1 MSRVR
6 GKKRMEIIK
15 KFLEGEEDPDYEV
28 IPTVTE
34 GKYFVR
40 PRKGSKS
47 KNKSQNGLSEPLR
60 DKVPKLKQETKDEQ
74 SLDDIDDDIDDEAI
88 ERSKDHELRRSEEQK
103 QNGLSEP
110 LREERCSKGQSPNK
124 VPKKKK
130 EPKQQVVKKS
140 EQVFYD
146 PTISYQILEQLKL
159 LGEEQRLKRTKKEQ
173 KKLVKHQI
181 RKQLKQREQE
191 QESSSSSEEYNYD
204 VVEEEGSSIPG
215 QNAQPKQLF
224 KPTPLR
230 RRVNLN
236 K

>member
-15 KFLEGEEDPDYEV
+15 KFIDGEEDPDYEV

-47 KNKSQNGLSEPLR
+47 KNKSQKSKQETKDDNKITDKSLELSDDDIEGALLPGSSSLDDVNDEAIEEQKQKQKQNGLSEPLR
-60 DKVPKLKQETKDEQ
+60 DKVPK
-74 SLDDIDDDIDDEAI
+74 
-88 ERSKDHELRRSEEQK
+88 
-103 QNGLSEP
+103 N
-110 LREERCSKGQSPNK
+110 
-124 VPKKKK
+124 KKK
-130 EPKQQVVKKS
+130 EPKLKQQVVKKS

-181 RKQLKQREQE
+181 RKQLKQKEQE

>member
-15 KFLEGEEDPDYEV
+15 KFIDGEEDPDYEV

-40 PRKGSKS
+40 PRNGSKRLQRGEDSKS
-47 KNKSQNGLSEPLR
+47 KSQ
-60 DKVPKLKQETKDEQ
+60 KVKQKTEDEQ
-74 SLDDIDDDIDDEAI
+74 SLDDVDEEKAI
-88 ERSKDHELRRSEEQK
+88 EERDPKQKTSKRAHRAIE
-103 QNGLSEP
+103 
-110 LREERCSKGQSPNK
+110 GQST
-124 VPKKKK
+124 
-130 EPKQQVVKKS
+130 EPKHQVVKQS
-140 EQVFYD
+140 HSNQSFQEFYD

-181 RKQLKQREQE
+181 QKQLRRKEPE
-191 QESSSSSEEYNYD
+191 PESSSSEEYDYE
-204 VVEEEGSSIPG
+204 VVDEE
-215 QNAQPKQLF
+215 PKQIF

-230 RRVNLN
+230 RRVNLS

>member
-40 PRKGSKS
+40 PRKDKGSKS
-47 KNKSQNGLSEPLR
+47 KSQKTKRKTEDDNKITDKSDEQSDEQSDDDVNDEAIEEQKQKQNGLSEPLR
-60 DKVPKLKQETKDEQ
+60 DKVPK
-74 SLDDIDDDIDDEAI
+74 
-88 ERSKDHELRRSEEQK
+88 
-103 QNGLSEP
+103 
-110 LREERCSKGQSPNK
+110 
-124 VPKKKK
+124 KKK
-130 EPKQQVVKKS
+130 EPKLKQQVVKKS
-140 EQVFYD
+140 EQVLYD

-181 RKQLKQREQE
+181 RKQLKQKEQE

-204 VVEEEGSSIPG
+204 VVDDE
-215 QNAQPKQLF
+215 PKQLF

>member
-47 KNKSQNGLSEPLR
+47 KNKSQKSKQETKDDNKITDKSDEQSDDDIDDDVNDEAVEKQKQNGLSEPLR
-60 DKVPKLKQETKDEQ
+60 DKVPK
-74 SLDDIDDDIDDEAI
+74 
-88 ERSKDHELRRSEEQK
+88 QK
-103 QNGLSEP
+103 N
-110 LREERCSKGQSPNK
+110 
-124 VPKKKK
+124 KKK
-130 EPKQQVVKKS
+130 EPKLKQQVVKKS

-181 RKQLKQREQE
+181 RKQLKQKEQE
-191 QESSSSSEEYNYD
+191 QESSSSEEYNYD
-204 VVEEEGSSIPG
+204 VVEEEGSKIPG
-215 QNAQPKQLF
+215 HSAQPKQLF

>member
-15 KFLEGEEDPDYEV
+15 KFIEGEEDPDYEV

-40 PRKGSKS
+40 PRKGTKS
-47 KNKSQNGLSEPLR
+47 KNKSQKSKQETKDDNKITDKSEGALLPGSSSLEQSDDDIDDDVNDEAIEKQKQNGLSEPLR
-60 DKVPKLKQETKDEQ
+60 DKVPK
-74 SLDDIDDDIDDEAI
+74 
-88 ERSKDHELRRSEEQK
+88 
-103 QNGLSEP
+103 N
-110 LREERCSKGQSPNK
+110 N
-124 VPKKKK
+124 KK
-130 EPKQQVVKKS
+130 EPKLKQQVVKKS
-140 EQVFYD
+140 EQVFHD

-181 RKQLKQREQE
+181 QKQLRRKEPE
-191 QESSSSSEEYNYD
+191 PESSSSEEYDYE
-204 VVEEEGSSIPG
+204 VVDEE
-215 QNAQPKQLF
+215 PKQIF

-230 RRVNLN
+230 RRVNLS

>member
-40 PRKGSKS
+40 PRKDKGSKS
-47 KNKSQNGLSEPLR
+47 KSQKTKRKTEDDNKII
-60 DKVPKLKQETKDEQ
+60 DKSDEQ
-74 SLDDIDDDIDDEAI
+74 SNDDIDESETSI
-88 ERSKDHELRRSEEQK
+88 EESKDQGAKLPGSKSLELRRSKESKQK
-103 QNGLSEP
+103 A
-110 LREERCSKGQSPNK
+110 SK
-124 VPKKKK
+124 
-130 EPKQQVVKKS
+130 PKQQAVKQS
-140 EQVFYD
+140 EQVLYD

-181 RKQLKQREQE
+181 QKQLRRKEPEQE
-191 QESSSSSEEYNYD
+191 SSSSEEYNYD
-204 VVEEEGSSIPG
+204 VIDEE
-215 QNAQPKQLF
+215 PKQLF

>member
-15 KFLEGEEDPDYEV
+15 KFIDGEEDPDYEV

-40 PRKGSKS
+40 PRNGSRHQKVKQKTEDEQS
-47 KNKSQNGLSEPLR
+47 LDDVDEEEAIEEQRRNGLREPLR
-60 DKVPKLKQETKDEQ
+60 DKVPKQ
-74 SLDDIDDDIDDEAI
+74 
-88 ERSKDHELRRSEEQK
+88 
-103 QNGLSEP
+103 
-110 LREERCSKGQSPNK
+110 
-124 VPKKKK
+124 K
-130 EPKQQVVKKS
+130 EPKQQVPKGALKQS
-140 EQVFYD
+140 KQVFYD

-181 RKQLKQREQE
+181 QKQLRRKEPE
-191 QESSSSSEEYNYD
+191 PESSSSEEYDYE
-204 VVEEEGSSIPG
+204 VVDEE
-215 QNAQPKQLF
+215 PKQIF

-230 RRVNLN
+230 RRVNLS

>member
-1 MSRVR
+1 MNTKGVESVGRSRVR

-47 KNKSQNGLSEPLR
+47 KNKSQKS
-60 DKVPKLKQETKDEQ
+60 KQETKDDNKITDKSDEQ
-74 SLDDIDDDIDDEAI
+74 SDDDVDDEAI

-110 LREERCSKGQSPNK
+110 LREERCSQGQSPNK
-124 VPKKKK
+124 VPKNKKK
-130 EPKQQVVKKS
+130 EPKLKQQVVKKS

-181 RKQLKQREQE
+181 QKQLKRKEQE
-191 QESSSSSEEYNYD
+191 QESSSSSEEYDYE
-204 VVEEEGSSIPG
+204 VVDEE
-215 QNAQPKQLF
+215 PKKLF

>member
-47 KNKSQNGLSEPLR
+47 KNKSQKS
-60 DKVPKLKQETKDEQ
+60 KQETKDEQ
-74 SLDDIDDDIDDEAI
+74 SLDDIDDDVDDEAI
-88 ERSKDHELRRSEEQK
+88 ERSKDLELRRSEEQK
-103 QNGLSEP
+103 QKN
-110 LREERCSKGQSPNK
+110 
-124 VPKKKK
+124 KKK
-130 EPKQQVVKKS
+130 EPKQRQQVVKQS
-140 EQVFYD
+140 EQVLYD
-146 PTISYQILEQLKL
+146 PTLSYQILEQLKL

-181 RKQLKQREQE
+181 RKQLKQKEQE
-191 QESSSSSEEYNYD
+191 QESSSSEEYDYE
-204 VVEEEGSSIPG
+204 VVEEE
-215 QNAQPKQLF
+215 PKQLF

>member
-1 MSRVR
+1 MRDKVPKDKETG
-6 GKKRMEIIK
+6 GKGQKAKQKTKDDNKISDGQSDGQSDDDIDDETI
-15 KFLEGEEDPDYEV
+15 EEQ
-28 IPTVTE
+28 
-34 GKYFVR
+34 K
-40 PRKGSKS
+40 
-47 KNKSQNGLSEPLR
+47 QNGLSEPLR
-60 DKVPKLKQETKDEQ
+60 DKVPK
-74 SLDDIDDDIDDEAI
+74 
-88 ERSKDHELRRSEEQK
+88 
-103 QNGLSEP
+103 N
-110 LREERCSKGQSPNK
+110 
-124 VPKKKK
+124 KKK
-130 EPKQQVVKKS
+130 EPKLKQQVVKKS

-181 RKQLKQREQE
+181 RKQLKQKEQQEPE
-191 QESSSSSEEYNYD
+191 QESSSEEYDYE
-204 VVEEEGSSIPG
+204 VVDEEGSSIPG

>member
-15 KFLEGEEDPDYEV
+15 KFIDGEEDPDYEV

-34 GKYFVR
+34 GKYIVR
-40 PRKGSKS
+40 QRNGSKGS
-47 KNKSQNGLSEPLR
+47 LR
-60 DKVPKLKQETKDEQ
+60 DKVPKDKETGGKGQKSKQKTKDDNKISDEQ
-74 SLDDIDDDIDDEAI
+74 SDDDIDDETI
-88 ERSKDHELRRSEEQK
+88 EEQK
-103 QNGLSEP
+103 QKN
-110 LREERCSKGQSPNK
+110 
-124 VPKKKK
+124 KKK
-130 EPKQQVVKKS
+130 EPKPKQQVVKKS

-181 RKQLKQREQE
+181 RKQLKQKEQE
-191 QESSSSSEEYNYD
+191 QESSSSEEYDYE
-204 VVEEEGSSIPG
+204 VVDEEGSSIPG

>member
-15 KFLEGEEDPDYEV
+15 KFIDGEEDPDYEV

-34 GKYFVR
+34 GKYIVR
-40 PRKGSKS
+40 QRNGSKGS
-47 KNKSQNGLSEPLR
+47 LR
-60 DKVPKLKQETKDEQ
+60 DKVPKDKETGGKGQKSKQKTKDDNKISDEQ
-74 SLDDIDDDIDDEAI
+74 SDDDIDDDIDDEEI
-88 ERSKDHELRRSEEQK
+88 EEPKQK
-103 QNGLSEP
+103 N
-110 LREERCSKGQSPNK
+110 
-124 VPKKKK
+124 KKK
-130 EPKQQVVKKS
+130 EPKLKQQKPKLKQQVVKQS

-181 RKQLKQREQE
+181 RKQLKQKEQE
-191 QESSSSSEEYNYD
+191 QESSDNEEYDYE
-204 VVEEEGSSIPG
+204 VVEEE
-215 QNAQPKQLF
+215 PKQVF
-224 KPTPLR
+224 RPTPLR
-230 RRVNLN
+230 RRVNLI

>member
-15 KFLEGEEDPDYEV
+15 KFIDGEEDPDYEV

-47 KNKSQNGLSEPLR
+47 KNKSQKS
-60 DKVPKLKQETKDEQ
+60 KQETKDDNKITDKSDEQ
-74 SLDDIDDDIDDEAI
+74 SDDDIDDETI
-88 ERSKDHELRRSEEQK
+88 EEQK
-103 QNGLSEP
+103 QKQKN
-110 LREERCSKGQSPNK
+110 
-124 VPKKKK
+124 KKK
-130 EPKQQVVKKS
+130 EPKLKQQVVKKS

-159 LGEEQRLKRTKKEQ
+159 LGEEQRLKRTKKEP

-181 RKQLKQREQE
+181 RKQLKQKEQE
-191 QESSSSSEEYNYD
+191 QESSGSEEYDYE
-204 VVEEEGSSIPG
+204 VVDEE
-215 QNAQPKQLF
+215 PKQLF

-230 RRVNLN
+230 RR
-236 K
+236 KKSKSQ

>member
-1 MSRVR
+1 M
-6 GKKRMEIIK
+6 
-15 KFLEGEEDPDYEV
+15 
-28 IPTVTE
+28 
-34 GKYFVR
+34 
-40 PRKGSKS
+40 
-47 KNKSQNGLSEPLR
+47 
-60 DKVPKLKQETKDEQ
+60 
-74 SLDDIDDDIDDEAI
+74 
-88 ERSKDHELRRSEEQK
+88 
-103 QNGLSEP
+103 
-110 LREERCSKGQSPNK
+110 REERCSQGQSPNK

-130 EPKQQVVKKS
+130 EPKHQAVKQS
-140 EQVFYD
+140 HSNQSFQELYD

-181 RKQLKQREQE
+181 QKQLKRKEQQEPE

-204 VVEEEGSSIPG
+204 VVDEE
-215 QNAQPKQLF
+215 PKQLF

>member
-47 KNKSQNGLSEPLR
+47 KNKSQKS
-60 DKVPKLKQETKDEQ
+60 KQETKDDNKITDKSEGALLPGSKSLEQ
-74 SLDDIDDDIDDEAI
+74 SDDDIDDDVNDEVV
-88 ERSKDHELRRSEEQK
+88 ERSKDLELRRSEEQK
-103 QNGLSEP
+103 QKN
-110 LREERCSKGQSPNK
+110 
-124 VPKKKK
+124 KKK
-130 EPKQQVVKKS
+130 EPKPKQQVVKKS

-181 RKQLKQREQE
+181 RKQLKQKEQE

-204 VVEEEGSSIPG
+204 VVEEE
-215 QNAQPKQLF
+215 PKQLF

>member
-15 KFLEGEEDPDYEV
+15 KFIDGEEDPDYEV

-34 GKYFVR
+34 GKYIVR
-40 PRKGSKS
+40 QRNGSKGS
-47 KNKSQNGLSEPLR
+47 LR
-60 DKVPKLKQETKDEQ
+60 DKVPKDKETGGKGQKAKQKTKDDNKISDGQSDEQ
-74 SLDDIDDDIDDEAI
+74 SDDDIDDQEI
-88 ERSKDHELRRSEEQK
+88 EEQK
-103 QNGLSEP
+103 PKQKQ
-110 LREERCSKGQSPNK
+110 SKLKQQK
-124 VPKKKK
+124 PKL
-130 EPKQQVVKKS
+130 KQQVVKQS

-181 RKQLKQREQE
+181 RKQLKQKEQE
-191 QESSSSSEEYNYD
+191 QESSDSEEYDYE
-204 VVEEEGSSIPG
+204 VVDEE
-215 QNAQPKQLF
+215 PKQVF
-224 KPTPLR
+224 RPTPLR
-230 RRVNLN
+230 RRVNLI

>member
-1 MSRVR
+1 MNTKGVESKGRSRVR

-47 KNKSQNGLSEPLR
+47 KNKSQKSKQETKDDDKITDKSDEQSLDDIDDDVTDEAIEEQKQKQNGLSEPLR
-60 DKVPKLKQETKDEQ
+60 DKVPK
-74 SLDDIDDDIDDEAI
+74 
-88 ERSKDHELRRSEEQK
+88 
-103 QNGLSEP
+103 N
-110 LREERCSKGQSPNK
+110 
-124 VPKKKK
+124 KKK
-130 EPKQQVVKKS
+130 EPKLKQQVVKKS

-181 RKQLKQREQE
+181 RKQLKQKEQE
-191 QESSSSSEEYNYD
+191 QESSDNEEYDYE
-204 VVEEEGSSIPG
+204 VVEEE
-215 QNAQPKQLF
+215 PKQVF
-224 KPTPLR
+224 RPTPLR
-230 RRVNLN
+230 RRVNLI

>member
-47 KNKSQNGLSEPLR
+47 KNKSQKSKQETKDDNKITDKSDEQSDEQSDDDVNDEAIEEQKQNGLSEPLR
-60 DKVPKLKQETKDEQ
+60 DKVPK
-74 SLDDIDDDIDDEAI
+74 
-88 ERSKDHELRRSEEQK
+88 
-103 QNGLSEP
+103 N
-110 LREERCSKGQSPNK
+110 
-124 VPKKKK
+124 KKK
-130 EPKQQVVKKS
+130 EPKLKQQVVKKS

-181 RKQLKQREQE
+181 RKQLKQKEQE

>member
-1 MSRVR
+1 
-6 GKKRMEIIK
+6 MEIIK

-47 KNKSQNGLSEPLR
+47 KNKSQKSKQETKDEQSLDDVDDEAIEEQKQNGLSEPLR
-60 DKVPKLKQETKDEQ
+60 DKVPK
-74 SLDDIDDDIDDEAI
+74 
-88 ERSKDHELRRSEEQK
+88 
-103 QNGLSEP
+103 
-110 LREERCSKGQSPNK
+110 
-124 VPKKKK
+124 KKK
-130 EPKQQVVKKS
+130 EPKHQAVKQS
-140 EQVFYD
+140 HSNQSFQELYD

-181 RKQLKQREQE
+181 QKQLKRKEQQEPE

-204 VVEEEGSSIPG
+204 VVEEE
-215 QNAQPKQLF
+215 PKQIF
-224 KPTPLR
+224 KPPPLR

>member
-47 KNKSQNGLSEPLR
+47 KNKSQKLKQETKDEQSDDDIDDDVNDEAIEEQKQKQKQNGLSEPLR
-60 DKVPKLKQETKDEQ
+60 DKVPK
-74 SLDDIDDDIDDEAI
+74 
-88 ERSKDHELRRSEEQK
+88 
-103 QNGLSEP
+103 
-110 LREERCSKGQSPNK
+110 
-124 VPKKKK
+124 KKK
-130 EPKQQVVKKS
+130 EPKHQAVKQS
-140 EQVFYD
+140 HSNQSFQELYD

-191 QESSSSSEEYNYD
+191 QESSDNEEYDYD
-204 VVEEEGSSIPG
+204 VVDEE
-215 QNAQPKQLF
+215 PKQLF

>member
-1 MSRVR
+1 MNTKGVESVGRSRVR

-15 KFLEGEEDPDYEV
+15 KFIDGEEDPDYEV

-40 PRKGSKS
+40 PRKGSRH
-47 KNKSQNGLSEPLR
+47 Q
-60 DKVPKLKQETKDEQ
+60 KVKQKTEDEQ
-74 SLDDIDDDIDDEAI
+74 SLDDVDEEEAI
-88 ERSKDHELRRSEEQK
+88 EEPDPKQKTSKRAHRALE
-103 QNGLSEP
+103 
-110 LREERCSKGQSPNK
+110 GQSP
-124 VPKKKK
+124 
-130 EPKQQVVKKS
+130 EPKHQVVKQS
-140 EQVFYD
+140 HSNQSFQELYD

-181 RKQLKQREQE
+181 QKQLRRKEPE
-191 QESSSSSEEYNYD
+191 PESSSSEEYDYE
-204 VVEEEGSSIPG
+204 VVDEE
-215 QNAQPKQLF
+215 PKRIF

-230 RRVNLN
+230 RRVNLS

>member
-15 KFLEGEEDPDYEV
+15 KFIDGEEDPDYEV

-34 GKYFVR
+34 GKYIVR
-40 PRKGSKS
+40 QRNGSKGS
-47 KNKSQNGLSEPLR
+47 LR
-60 DKVPKLKQETKDEQ
+60 DKVPKDKETGGKGQKSKQKTKDDNKISDEQ
-74 SLDDIDDDIDDEAI
+74 SDEQSDDDIDDEEI
-88 ERSKDHELRRSEEQK
+88 EEPKQK
-103 QNGLSEP
+103 N
-110 LREERCSKGQSPNK
+110 
-124 VPKKKK
+124 KKK
-130 EPKQQVVKKS
+130 EPKLKQQKPKLKQQVVKQS

-181 RKQLKQREQE
+181 RKQLKRKEEQE
-191 QESSSSSEEYNYD
+191 QESSGSEEYDYE
-204 VVEEEGSSIPG
+204 VVEEE
-215 QNAQPKQLF
+215 PKQVF
-224 KPTPLR
+224 RPTPLR
-230 RRVNLN
+230 RRVNLI

>member
-47 KNKSQNGLSEPLR
+47 KNKSQKSKQETKDDNKITDKSDEQSLDDIDDDVTDEAIEEQKQKQNGLSEPLR
-60 DKVPKLKQETKDEQ
+60 DKVPK
-74 SLDDIDDDIDDEAI
+74 
-88 ERSKDHELRRSEEQK
+88 
-103 QNGLSEP
+103 N
-110 LREERCSKGQSPNK
+110 
-124 VPKKKK
+124 KKK
-130 EPKQQVVKKS
+130 EPKPKQQAVKQS

-181 RKQLKQREQE
+181 RKQLKQKEQE
-191 QESSSSSEEYNYD
+191 QEQESSSSEEYNYD

-224 KPTPLR
+224 KPTSLR

>member
-1 MSRVR
+1 M
-6 GKKRMEIIK
+6 
-15 KFLEGEEDPDYEV
+15 
-28 IPTVTE
+28 
-34 GKYFVR
+34 
-40 PRKGSKS
+40 
-47 KNKSQNGLSEPLR
+47 R
-60 DKVPKLKQETKDEQ
+60 DKVPKSKQETKDEQ
-74 SLDDIDDDIDDEAI
+74 SLDDIDDDVNDEAI
-88 ERSKDHELRRSEEQK
+88 ERFKDHELRWSEEQK

-110 LREERCSKGQSPNK
+110 LRDF

-130 EPKQQVVKKS
+130 EPKLKQQRPKQQVVKKS

-181 RKQLKQREQE
+181 RKQLKRKEEPE
-191 QESSSSSEEYNYD
+191 QESSSSEEYDYD
-204 VVEEEGSSIPG
+204 VVDEE
-215 QNAQPKQLF
+215 PKQLF

>member
-47 KNKSQNGLSEPLR
+47 KNKSQKS
-60 DKVPKLKQETKDEQ
+60 KQETKDDNKITDKSEGALLPGSKSLEQ
-74 SLDDIDDDIDDEAI
+74 SDDDIDDDVNDEVV
-88 ERSKDHELRRSEEQK
+88 ERSKDLELRRSEEQK
-103 QNGLSEP
+103 QKN
-110 LREERCSKGQSPNK
+110 
-124 VPKKKK
+124 KKK
-130 EPKQQVVKKS
+130 EPKQQVLKGALKQS

-181 RKQLKQREQE
+181 QKQLRRKEPE
-191 QESSSSSEEYNYD
+191 PESSSSEEYDYEVID
-204 VVEEEGSSIPG
+204 DEE
-215 QNAQPKQLF
+215 PKQLF

>member
-47 KNKSQNGLSEPLR
+47 KNKSQKS
-60 DKVPKLKQETKDEQ
+60 KQETKDEQ
-74 SLDDIDDDIDDEAI
+74 SLDDVDDEAI

-110 LREERCSKGQSPNK
+110 LREERCSQGQSPNK

-130 EPKQQVVKKS
+130 EPKHQAVKQS
-140 EQVFYD
+140 HSNQSFQELYD

-181 RKQLKQREQE
+181 RKQLKRKEQQE
-191 QESSSSSEEYNYD
+191 QESSSSEEYDYD
-204 VVEEEGSSIPG
+204 VVEEE
-215 QNAQPKQLF
+215 PKQIF

-230 RRVNLN
+230 RRVNLC

>member
-60 DKVPKLKQETKDEQ
+60 DKVPK
-74 SLDDIDDDIDDEAI
+74 
-88 ERSKDHELRRSEEQK
+88 
-103 QNGLSEP
+103 
-110 LREERCSKGQSPNK
+110 
-124 VPKKKK
+124 KKK
-130 EPKQQVVKKS
+130 EPKHQAVKQS
-140 EQVFYD
+140 HSNQSFQELYD

-181 RKQLKQREQE
+181 QKQLKRKEQQEPE

-204 VVEEEGSSIPG
+204 VVEEE
-215 QNAQPKQLF
+215 PKQIF
-224 KPTPLR
+224 KPPPLR